1 MTANYTV
8 GNGFSGAINYCI
20 DKKESEII
28 ETSNLVNKVSEKG
41 MYVDVSDASKQMRN
55 QAKERPRVKKPVL
68 HVSFS
73 FKENEVISDKKQ
85 LQAVKSGLKNIGV
98 DLNKHQAVIVKHND
112 TNNPHYHVVV
122 NRVDLKGD
130 LHNDHRLMDKL
141 QISCDKVE
149 KELNLQ
155 KTEGRTVVY
164 DPTNEKGYSYVKREK
179 KVKTISKNP
188 KQVSEK
194 KILDTYEN
202 AKKSATDIE
211 SLKKECLK
219 NGIEISVSTNK
230 NGIFGVSFQDQQT
243 KKAIKGSKL
252 GIKAKELNQVLEQN
266 KNLDKSRATPE
277 PQTNISDEIEKYKNC
292 KSEYL
297 EKRADYNEMIDSK
310 TESLIRG
317 RKEDNSLGNSADL
330 VAIENEYKKI
340 NQEYNKEIS
349 AKKEKLEELKK
360 VPQKE
365 SSFFDGKTKKEEIKA
380 FNQDLE
386 FQKENLKES
395 IESSVHG
402 GKMVAE
408 MQLKVFSSKLK
419 SEKETILRNEMKRTE
434 NSIQEKGQNL
444 GFDIVGEIKN
454 REIIKQ
460 REEREQKRERSRNRG
475 GISL

>member
-8 GNGFSGAINYCI
+8 GNGFSGALNYCI
-20 DKKESEII
+20 DKENAQIIESENII
-28 ETSNLVNKVSEKG
+28 LEITEKG
-41 MYVDVSDASKQMRN
+41 ARLNNADASRQMRT

-85 LQAVKSGLKNIGV
+85 LEAVKSGLKNIGV
-98 DLNKHQAVIVKHND
+98 DLKNTQAVIVKHND

-155 KTEGRTVVY
+155 KTEGRTVIY

-188 KQVSEK
+188 KQASEK

-202 AKKSATDIE
+202 AKKTATDIE

-219 NGIEISVSTNK
+219 NGIEIKVSTNK

-252 GIKAKELNQVLEQN
+252 GIKAKELNQVLEKN
-266 KNLDKSRATPE
+266 KNLEQSRARPE
-277 PQTNISDEIEKYKNC
+277 PQTNISDEIVKYKNC
-292 KSEYL
+292 ESEYF
-297 EKRADYNEMIDSK
+297 EKRADYNAMVDSK
-310 TESLIRG
+310 TENLIRG
-317 RKEDNSLGNSADL
+317 RKDDNSFNSADL
-330 VAIENEYKKI
+330 VAIENEYKRI
-340 NQEYNKEIS
+340 NQEHLKNIS
-349 AKKEKLEELKK
+349 EKKEKLEELNQ

-365 SSFFDGKTKKEEIKA
+365 TSFWDSKTKKNEINA
-380 FNQDLE
+380 FNQELE
-386 FQKENLKES
+386 FKKHSLKED
-395 IESSVHG
+395 IENTIHG
-402 GKMVAE
+402 GKMVSE
-408 MQLKVFSSKLK
+408 MKLKVFTSELK
-419 SEKETILRNEMKRTE
+419 KEKETNLRNEMNRNK
-434 NSIQEKGQNL
+434 NAIQEQGQTK
-444 GFDIVGEIKN
+444 GFDIEGEIKK

-460 REEREQKRERSRNRG
+460 REEREQKRERSRSRG
-475 GISL
+475 GRSM